1 MVLIRETAMV
11 QRRHRTV
18 LGDLFLAMVIAA
30 NAAYVAYL
38 LVRLWG

>member
-1 MVLIRETAMV
+1 MV
-11 QRRHRTV
+11 QRRRSRLI
-18 LGDLFLAMVIAA
+18 LGDVFLAMVITA